1 VENFL
6 KAGRKAVAAN
16 KVTEGVLLY
25 LSAVDLSPAQAGEA
39 YLELASVLDQASY
52 PQLAVLAYSKAWMA
66 YEADY
71 RLRGVK
77 REGTALLIL
86 AQIRDS
92 IVRLGGQVPLAT
104 SEPGKF
110 VVANSTNDIHDEY
123 FKKVLPFVLPQ

>member
-1 VENFL
+1 MENFL